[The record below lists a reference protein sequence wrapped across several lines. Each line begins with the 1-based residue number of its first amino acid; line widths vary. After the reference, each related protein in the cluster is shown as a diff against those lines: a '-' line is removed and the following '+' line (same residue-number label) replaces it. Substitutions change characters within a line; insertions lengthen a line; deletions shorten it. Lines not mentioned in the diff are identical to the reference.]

1 MPKKAYSK
9 TGRTCRVTFSL
20 MPEGQ
25 AQTVALCGEFNDWQ
39 PTAHLL
45 QRRKDGNFSLTLSL
59 TAGHQYRYRYLLD
72 GERWENDPVAD
83 DYVANPF
90 GTQDSL
96 IKV

>member
-1 MPKKAYSK
+1 MPKKAYAK

-20 MPEGQ
+20 TPDSQ

-59 TAGHQYRYRYLLD
+59 TAGHQYRYRYLWMVNAGKMTLLRMTMWQIFL
-72 GERWENDPVAD
+72 GLRI
-83 DYVANPF
+83 
-90 GTQDSL
+90 L
-96 IKV
+96 